1 MLFHLHFENEN
12 MRIRNEEYKTMRRLI
27 SGCFIQNNKSCRMM
41 EISLLSFGHGKHV
54 YVAQHNPIDM
64 RAIEQEHMSPL

>member
-1 MLFHLHFENEN
+1 
-12 MRIRNEEYKTMRRLI
+12 
-27 SGCFIQNNKSCRMM
+27 MM
-41 EISLLSFGHGKHV
+41 EISLLSFGLGKHV